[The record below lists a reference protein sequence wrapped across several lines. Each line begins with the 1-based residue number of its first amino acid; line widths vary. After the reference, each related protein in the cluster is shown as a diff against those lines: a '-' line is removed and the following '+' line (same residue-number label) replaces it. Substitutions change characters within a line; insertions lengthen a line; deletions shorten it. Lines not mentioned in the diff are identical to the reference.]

1 MRAILQLKPLLTIHL
16 NAKSQSSLKNKI
28 TLKNKLNHARIILEF
43 IPSLIYFLIQKVS
56 VLKHLAPLIHIPFKA
71 LWLGT
76 ALSMFLSLNLNAEEN
91 PTKTEPKS
99 AKGVK
104 NKPKSPVTKVM
115 MTNCDNIKDF
125 NAKQKEVLKAAYQ
138 FGSKE
143 NLGYE
148 MAGIAWKESCAGTYK
163 INFSDPSAGIY
174 HAYIPSVLKSYGH
187 NNSPFLRNVM
197 GELLIKDDAF
207 ASEVALKELLYW
219 KTRYHD
225 NLKDMIKSYNKGS
238 RWEKNEKANAD
249 AEKYYE
255 EIQDKI
261 RRLKESKIFDSQSSN
276 DQELQKSANSNLD
289 LDPIGN
295 AMPQTLAKTE
305 TKETQI
311 EETQTQKSQE
321 MKEAASE
328 QAIKKPLEKEKDKP
342 MYFAQINSSADF
354 APAKKSPKK
363 PAKASPKRSSKNNIS
378 VKNNTKTASKSKE
391 VCKNCSPGQRNA
403 ILANHI
409 TLMQEL

>member
-1 MRAILQLKPLLTIHL
+1 MTPLTH
-16 NAKSQSSLKNKI
+16 
-28 TLKNKLNHARIILEF
+28 TL
-43 IPSLIYFLIQKVS
+43 
-56 VLKHLAPLIHIPFKA
+56 FKA

-76 ALSMFLSLNLNAEEN
+76 VLSASLSLVAAES
-91 PTKTEPKS
+91 PTKTEPKP

-115 MTNCDNIKDF
+115 MTNCDNLKDF

-148 MAGIAWKESCAGTYK
+148 MAGIAWKESCAGVYK
-163 INFSDPSAGIY
+163 INFSDPSAGVY
-174 HAYIPSVLKSYGH
+174 HSYIPSVLKSYGH
-187 NNSPFLRNVM
+187 NDSPFLRNVM

-238 RWEKNEKANAD
+238 RWEKNEKSNAD

-255 EIQDKI
+255 EIQDRI

-295 AMPQTLAKTE
+295 AMPQTLAAQKSQIE
-305 TKETQI
+305 KSQI
-311 EETQTQKSQE
+311 EETQAEKPRE
-321 MKEAASE
+321 MKEATSE
-328 QAIKKPLEKEKDKP
+328 QTASKPEKAKDKP
-342 MYFAQINSSADF
+342 MYLAQINSTDF
-354 APAKKSPKK
+354 TPAKKSPKK
-363 PAKASPKRSSKNNIS
+363 PAKVSSKRTPKNNIKNN
-378 VKNNTKTASKSKE
+378 VKNNTKTASKKQE

>member
-1 MRAILQLKPLLTIHL
+1 M
-16 NAKSQSSLKNKI
+16 
-28 TLKNKLNHARIILEF
+28 
-43 IPSLIYFLIQKVS
+43 
-56 VLKHLAPLIHIPFKA
+56 KHLTPLTHTIFKA

-76 ALSMFLSLNLNAEEN
+76 ALSASLSLAATES
-91 PTKTEPKS
+91 PTKTEPKP

-148 MAGIAWKESCAGTYK
+148 MAGIAWKESCAGVYK
-163 INFSDPSAGIY
+163 INFSDPSAGVY
-174 HAYIPSVLKSYGH
+174 HSYIPSVLKSYGH
-187 NNSPFLRNVM
+187 NDSPFLRNVM

-238 RWEKNEKANAD
+238 RWERSEKSNAD

-255 EIQDKI
+255 EIQDRI

-305 TKETQI
+305 TKETQT
-311 EETQTQKSQE
+311 EETQAEKPQE

-328 QAIKKPLEKEKDKP
+328 QTKSKPEKAKDKP
-342 MYFAQINSSADF
+342 MYFAQISSADF
-354 APAKKSPKK
+354 TPAKKSPKK
-363 PAKASPKRSSKNNIS
+363 PSKASPKRSSKNNI
-378 VKNNTKTASKSKE
+378 NNAKSHAKTASKSKE
-391 VCKNCSPGQRNA
+391 VCKNCSPGQKNA

>member
-1 MRAILQLKPLLTIHL
+1 M
-16 NAKSQSSLKNKI
+16 
-28 TLKNKLNHARIILEF
+28 
-43 IPSLIYFLIQKVS
+43 
-56 VLKHLAPLIHIPFKA
+56 KHLTPLTHTLFKA
-71 LWLGT
+71 LWLGVV
-76 ALSMFLSLNLNAEEN
+76 LSASLSLVAAES

-115 MTNCDNIKDF
+115 MTNCDNLKDF

-148 MAGIAWKESCAGTYK
+148 MAGIAWKESCAGVYK

-174 HAYIPSVLKSYGH
+174 HSYIPSVLKSYGH

-207 ASEVALKELLYW
+207 ASQVALKELLYW

-238 RWEKNEKANAD
+238 RWEKNEKSNAE

-255 EIQDKI
+255 EIQDRI

-295 AMPQTLAKTE
+295 AMPQTLAAQKPQIE
-305 TKETQI
+305 KSQI
-311 EETQTQKSQE
+311 EETQAEKPQE
-321 MKEAASE
+321 MKEATSE
-328 QAIKKPLEKEKDKP
+328 QITNKPEKAKDKP
-342 MYFAQINSSADF
+342 MYLAQISSADF

-363 PAKASPKRSSKNNIS
+363 PAKASPRRSSKNNINN
-378 VKNNTKTASKSKE
+378 VKSHTKTASKNSKNKE

>member
-1 MRAILQLKPLLTIHL
+1 M
-16 NAKSQSSLKNKI
+16 
-28 TLKNKLNHARIILEF
+28 
-43 IPSLIYFLIQKVS
+43 
-56 VLKHLAPLIHIPFKA
+56 KHLTPLTHTLFKA
-71 LWLGT
+71 LWLGV
-76 ALSMFLSLNLNAEEN
+76 ALSVSSSLVAAEN
-91 PTKTEPKS
+91 PTKTEPKP

-115 MTNCDNIKDF
+115 MTNCDNLKDF

-148 MAGIAWKESCAGTYK
+148 MAGIAWKESCAGVYK

-174 HAYIPSVLKSYGH
+174 HSYIPSVLKSYGH

-225 NLKDMIKSYNKGS
+225 NLKNMIKSYNKGS

-255 EIQDKI
+255 EIQDRI

-295 AMPQTLAKTE
+295 AMPQTLAQTE
-305 TKETQI
+305 TKKTQI
-311 EETQTQKSQE
+311 EETQAEKPQEE
-321 MKEAASE
+321 MKEATSE
-328 QAIKKPLEKEKDKP
+328 QITNKPEKAKDKP
-342 MYFAQINSSADF
+342 MYLAQINSADF

-378 VKNNTKTASKSKE
+378 VKNNTKTASKNSKNKE

>member
-1 MRAILQLKPLLTIHL
+1 M
-16 NAKSQSSLKNKI
+16 
-28 TLKNKLNHARIILEF
+28 
-43 IPSLIYFLIQKVS
+43 
-56 VLKHLAPLIHIPFKA
+56 KHLTPLTHTLFKA

-76 ALSMFLSLNLNAEEN
+76 VLSASLSLVAAES
-91 PTKTEPKS
+91 PTKTEPKP

-115 MTNCDNIKDF
+115 MTNCDNLKDF

-148 MAGIAWKESCAGTYK
+148 MAGIAWKESCAGVYK
-163 INFSDPSAGIY
+163 INFSDPSAGVY
-174 HAYIPSVLKSYGH
+174 HSYIPSVLKSYGH
-187 NNSPFLRNVM
+187 NDSPFLRNVM

-238 RWEKNEKANAD
+238 RWEKNEKSNAD

-255 EIQDKI
+255 EIQDRI

-295 AMPQTLAKTE
+295 AMPQTLAAQKS
-305 TKETQI
+305 QI
-311 EETQTQKSQE
+311 EKSQTEETQAEKPQE
-321 MKEAASE
+321 MKEATSE
-328 QAIKKPLEKEKDKP
+328 QITNKPEKEKDKP
-342 MYFAQINSSADF
+342 MYLAQINSADF
-354 APAKKSPKK
+354 TPAKKSPKK
-363 PAKASPKRSSKNNIS
+363 PAKANPKRSSKNNIS

>member
-1 MRAILQLKPLLTIHL
+1 M
-16 NAKSQSSLKNKI
+16 
-28 TLKNKLNHARIILEF
+28 
-43 IPSLIYFLIQKVS
+43 
-56 VLKHLAPLIHIPFKA
+56 KHLTPLTHTLFKA
-71 LWLGT
+71 LWLGA
-76 ALSMFLSLNLNAEEN
+76 ALSASLSLVAAES
-91 PTKTEPKS
+91 PTKTEPKP

-125 NAKQKEVLKAAYQ
+125 DAKQKEVLKAAYQ

-148 MAGIAWKESCAGTYK
+148 MAGIAWKESCAGVYK

-174 HAYIPSVLKSYGH
+174 HSYIPSVLKSYGH

-238 RWEKNEKANAD
+238 RWEKNEKSNAE

-255 EIQDKI
+255 EIQDRI

-295 AMPQTLAKTE
+295 AMPQTLATQKSQIE
-305 TKETQI
+305 KSQI
-311 EETQTQKSQE
+311 EETQAEKPQE
-321 MKEAASE
+321 MKEATSE
-328 QAIKKPLEKEKDKP
+328 QITNKPEKARDKP
-342 MYFAQINSSADF
+342 MYLAQINSADF
-354 APAKKSPKK
+354 TPAKKSPKK
-363 PAKASPKRSSKNNIS
+363 PAKANPKRSSKNNIKNN
-378 VKNNTKTASKSKE
+378 VKSNTKTASKNSKNKE
-391 VCKNCSPGQRNA
+391 MCKNCSPGQRNA

>member
-1 MRAILQLKPLLTIHL
+1 M
-16 NAKSQSSLKNKI
+16 
-28 TLKNKLNHARIILEF
+28 
-43 IPSLIYFLIQKVS
+43 
-56 VLKHLAPLIHIPFKA
+56 KHLTPLTHTIFKA
-71 LWLGT
+71 LLLGA
-76 ALSMFLSLNLNAEEN
+76 ALSASLSLAATES

-115 MTNCDNIKDF
+115 MTNCDSIKDF
-125 NAKQKEVLKAAYQ
+125 NAKQKKVLKAAYQ

-148 MAGIAWKESCAGTYK
+148 MAGIAWKESCAGVYK
-163 INFSDPSAGIY
+163 INFSDPSAGVY
-174 HAYIPSVLKSYGH
+174 HSYIPSVLKSYGH
-187 NNSPFLRNVM
+187 NDSPFLRNVM
-197 GELLIKDDAF
+197 GELLIKNDAF

-238 RWEKNEKANAD
+238 RWERSEKSNAE

-255 EIQDKI
+255 EIQDRI

-305 TKETQI
+305 AKETQT
-311 EETQTQKSQE
+311 EQTQAEKSQE
-321 MKEAASE
+321 MKEATSE
-328 QAIKKPLEKEKDKP
+328 QTTSKPEKAKDKP
-342 MYFAQINSSADF
+342 MYLAQTNSTDF
-354 APAKKSPKK
+354 IPTKKSPKK
-363 PAKASPKRSSKNNIS
+363 TAKVSPKRSPKNN
-378 VKNNTKTASKSKE
+378 KNNVKSSTKTASKKQE

>member
-1 MRAILQLKPLLTIHL
+1 M
-16 NAKSQSSLKNKI
+16 
-28 TLKNKLNHARIILEF
+28 
-43 IPSLIYFLIQKVS
+43 
-56 VLKHLAPLIHIPFKA
+56 KHLTPLTHTLFKA
-71 LWLGT
+71 LWLGA
-76 ALSMFLSLNLNAEEN
+76 ALSASLSLVAAES
-91 PTKTEPKS
+91 PTKTEPKP
-99 AKGVK
+99 AKRVK

-148 MAGIAWKESCAGTYK
+148 MAGIAWKESCAGVYK
-163 INFSDPSAGIY
+163 INFSDPSAGVY
-174 HAYIPSVLKSYGH
+174 HSYIPSVLKSYGH
-187 NNSPFLRNVM
+187 NDSPFLRNVM

-238 RWEKNEKANAD
+238 RWEKNEKSNAD

-255 EIQDKI
+255 EIQDRI

-295 AMPQTLAKTE
+295 AMPQTLAAQKSQIE
-305 TKETQI
+305 KSQI
-311 EETQTQKSQE
+311 EETQAEKSQE
-321 MKEAASE
+321 MEEATSE
-328 QAIKKPLEKEKDKP
+328 QTKSKPEKAKDKP
-342 MYFAQINSSADF
+342 MYLAQINSADF
-354 APAKKSPKK
+354 TPAKKSPKK
-363 PAKASPKRSSKNNIS
+363 PAKVSQKRSFKNNIKNN
-378 VKNNTKTASKSKE
+378 VKNNAKTTSKKQE

>member
-1 MRAILQLKPLLTIHL
+1 M
-16 NAKSQSSLKNKI
+16 
-28 TLKNKLNHARIILEF
+28 
-43 IPSLIYFLIQKVS
+43 
-56 VLKHLAPLIHIPFKA
+56 KHLTPLTHTLFKA
-71 LWLGT
+71 LWLGVV
-76 ALSMFLSLNLNAEEN
+76 LSASLSLVAAEN
-91 PTKTEPKS
+91 PTKTDPKP

-115 MTNCDNIKDF
+115 MTNCDNLKDF

-148 MAGIAWKESCAGTYK
+148 MAGIAWKESCAGVYK
-163 INFSDPSAGIY
+163 INFSDPSAGVY
-174 HAYIPSVLKSYGH
+174 HSYIPSVLKSYGH
-187 NNSPFLRNVM
+187 NDSPFLRNVM

-238 RWEKNEKANAD
+238 RWEKNEKSNAD

-255 EIQDKI
+255 EIQDRI

-311 EETQTQKSQE
+311 EKAQTQKSQE
-321 MKEAASE
+321 IKEAASE

-342 MYFAQINSSADF
+342 MYFAQINSTDF

>member
-1 MRAILQLKPLLTIHL
+1 MKHSTPLTH
-16 NAKSQSSLKNKI
+16 
-28 TLKNKLNHARIILEF
+28 T
-43 IPSLIYFLIQKVS
+43 V
-56 VLKHLAPLIHIPFKA
+56 FKA
-71 LWLGT
+71 LWLGAT
-76 ALSMFLSLNLNAEEN
+76 LSASLSLAATES

-125 NAKQKEVLKAAYQ
+125 NARQKEVLKAAYQ

-148 MAGIAWKESCAGTYK
+148 MASIAWKESCAGVYK
-163 INFSDPSAGIY
+163 INFSDPSAGVY
-174 HAYIPSVLKSYGH
+174 HSYIPSVLKSYGH
-187 NNSPFLRNVM
+187 NDSPFLRNVM
-197 GELLIKDDAF
+197 GELLIKDDTF

-238 RWEKNEKANAD
+238 RWEKNEKSNAD
-249 AEKYYE
+249 AEKYYK
-255 EIQDKI
+255 EIQDRI

-295 AMPQTLAKTE
+295 AMPQTLAAQKS
-305 TKETQI
+305 QI
-311 EETQTQKSQE
+311 EKSQTEEAQAKKPQE
-321 MKEAASE
+321 MKETTSE
-328 QAIKKPLEKEKDKP
+328 QTTSKPEKAKDKP
-342 MYFAQINSSADF
+342 MYLTQINSTDF
-354 APAKKSPKK
+354 TPAKKSPKK
-363 PAKASPKRSSKNNIS
+363 PAKVSQKRSPKKDKNN
-378 VKNNTKTASKSKE
+378 VKSNTKTASKKQE

>member
-1 MRAILQLKPLLTIHL
+1 M
-16 NAKSQSSLKNKI
+16 
-28 TLKNKLNHARIILEF
+28 
-43 IPSLIYFLIQKVS
+43 
-56 VLKHLAPLIHIPFKA
+56 KHLTPLTHTLFKA
-71 LWLGT
+71 LWLGV
-76 ALSMFLSLNLNAEEN
+76 ALSASLSLVAAEN
-91 PTKTEPKS
+91 PTKTEPKP

-115 MTNCDNIKDF
+115 MTNCDNLKDF

-148 MAGIAWKESCAGTYK
+148 MAGIAWKESCAGVYK
-163 INFSDPSAGIY
+163 INFSDPSAGVY
-174 HAYIPSVLKSYGH
+174 HSYIPSVLKSYGH
-187 NNSPFLRNVM
+187 NDSPFLRNVM

-207 ASEVALKELLYW
+207 ASQVALKELLYW

-238 RWEKNEKANAD
+238 RWERSEKSNAE

-255 EIQDKI
+255 EIQDRI

-295 AMPQTLAKTE
+295 AMPQTLAAQKSQIE
-305 TKETQI
+305 KSQI
-311 EETQTQKSQE
+311 EETQAEKPQE
-321 MKEAASE
+321 MKETTSE
-328 QAIKKPLEKEKDKP
+328 QMTNKPEKAKDKP
-342 MYFAQINSSADF
+342 MYLAQINSTDF
-354 APAKKSPKK
+354 TPAKKSPKK
-363 PAKASPKRSSKNNIS
+363 PAKANPKRSPKNNINNIKS
-378 VKNNTKTASKSKE
+378 NTKTASKSKE

>member
-1 MRAILQLKPLLTIHL
+1 M
-16 NAKSQSSLKNKI
+16 
-28 TLKNKLNHARIILEF
+28 
-43 IPSLIYFLIQKVS
+43 
-56 VLKHLAPLIHIPFKA
+56 KHLTPLTHTLFKA
-71 LWLGT
+71 LWLGV
-76 ALSMFLSLNLNAEEN
+76 ALSASLSLVAAES
-91 PTKTEPKS
+91 PTKTEPKP

-115 MTNCDNIKDF
+115 MTNCDNLKDF

-148 MAGIAWKESCAGTYK
+148 MAGIAWKESCAGVYK
-163 INFSDPSAGIY
+163 INFSDPSAGVY
-174 HAYIPSVLKSYGH
+174 HSYIPSVLKSYGH
-187 NNSPFLRNVM
+187 NDSPFLRNVM

-225 NLKDMIKSYNKGS
+225 NLKNMIKSYNKGS
-238 RWEKNEKANAD
+238 RWEKNEKSNAD

-255 EIQDKI
+255 EIQDRI

-295 AMPQTLAKTE
+295 AMPQTLATQKSQME
-305 TKETQI
+305 KSQI
-311 EETQTQKSQE
+311 EETQAEKPQE
-321 MKEAASE
+321 MKEATSE
-328 QAIKKPLEKEKDKP
+328 QITNKPEKAKDKP
-342 MYFAQINSSADF
+342 MYLAQINSTDF
-354 APAKKSPKK
+354 TPAKKSPKK
-363 PAKASPKRSSKNNIS
+363 PAKANPKRSSKNNIS
-378 VKNNTKTASKSKE
+378 VKNNTKTASKNSKNKE

>member
-1 MRAILQLKPLLTIHL
+1 M
-16 NAKSQSSLKNKI
+16 
-28 TLKNKLNHARIILEF
+28 
-43 IPSLIYFLIQKVS
+43 
-56 VLKHLAPLIHIPFKA
+56 KHLTPLTHTLFKA

-76 ALSMFLSLNLNAEEN
+76 VLSASLSLVAAES
-91 PTKTEPKS
+91 PTKTEPKP

-115 MTNCDNIKDF
+115 MTNCDNLKDF

-148 MAGIAWKESCAGTYK
+148 MAGIAWKESCAGVYK
-163 INFSDPSAGIY
+163 INFSDPSAGVY
-174 HAYIPSVLKSYGH
+174 HSYIPSVLKSYGH
-187 NNSPFLRNVM
+187 NDSPFLRNVM

-238 RWEKNEKANAD
+238 RWEKNEKSNAD

-255 EIQDKI
+255 EIQDRI

-295 AMPQTLAKTE
+295 AMPQTLAAQKS
-305 TKETQI
+305 QI
-311 EETQTQKSQE
+311 EKSQTEKTQAEKSQE
-321 MKEAASE
+321 MKEATSE
-328 QAIKKPLEKEKDKP
+328 QTANKPEKAKDKP
-342 MYFAQINSSADF
+342 MYLAQINSSDF
-354 APAKKSPKK
+354 TPAKKSPKK
-363 PAKASPKRSSKNNIS
+363 PAKVSPKRSSKNNTKS
-378 VKNNTKTASKSKE
+378 HAKTASKKQE

>member
-1 MRAILQLKPLLTIHL
+1 M
-16 NAKSQSSLKNKI
+16 
-28 TLKNKLNHARIILEF
+28 
-43 IPSLIYFLIQKVS
+43 
-56 VLKHLAPLIHIPFKA
+56 KHLTPLTHTLFKA
-71 LWLGT
+71 LWLG
-76 ALSMFLSLNLNAEEN
+76 AVLSASLSLVAAES

-115 MTNCDNIKDF
+115 MTNCDNLKDF

-148 MAGIAWKESCAGTYK
+148 MASIAWKESCAGVYK

-174 HAYIPSVLKSYGH
+174 HSYIPSVLKSYGH

-225 NLKDMIKSYNKGS
+225 NLKNMIKSYNKGS
-238 RWEKNEKANAD
+238 RWEKNEKSNAE

-255 EIQDKI
+255 EIQDRI

-295 AMPQTLAKTE
+295 TMPQTLAAQKSQIE
-305 TKETQI
+305 KSQI
-311 EETQTQKSQE
+311 EETQAEKSQE
-321 MKEAASE
+321 MKEATSE
-328 QAIKKPLEKEKDKP
+328 QITNKPEKAKDKP
-342 MYFAQINSSADF
+342 MYFAQINSADF
-354 APAKKSPKK
+354 TPAKKSPKK
-363 PAKASPKRSSKNNIS
+363 PAKASPKHSSKNNIS
-378 VKNNTKTASKSKE
+378 VKNNTKTASKNSKNKE

>member
-1 MRAILQLKPLLTIHL
+1 M
-16 NAKSQSSLKNKI
+16 
-28 TLKNKLNHARIILEF
+28 
-43 IPSLIYFLIQKVS
+43 
-56 VLKHLAPLIHIPFKA
+56 KHLTPLTHTIFKA
-71 LWLGT
+71 LWLGA
-76 ALSMFLSLNLNAEEN
+76 ALNASLSLAAAES
-91 PTKTEPKS
+91 PTKTEPKP

-148 MAGIAWKESCAGTYK
+148 MAGIAWKESCAGVYK
-163 INFSDPSAGIY
+163 INFSDPSAGVY
-174 HAYIPSVLKSYGH
+174 HSYIPSVLKSYGH
-187 NNSPFLRNVM
+187 NDSPFLRNVM

-207 ASEVALKELLYW
+207 ASQVALKELLYW

-238 RWEKNEKANAD
+238 RWEKNEKSNAD

-255 EIQDKI
+255 EIQDRI

-295 AMPQTLAKTE
+295 AMPQTLAAQKSQIE
-305 TKETQI
+305 KSQI
-311 EETQTQKSQE
+311 EETQAEKSQE
-321 MKEAASE
+321 VKEVTSE
-328 QAIKKPLEKEKDKP
+328 QTTSKPEKVKDKP
-342 MYFAQINSSADF
+342 MYLAQINSADF
-354 APAKKSPKK
+354 TPAKKSPKK
-363 PAKASPKRSSKNNIS
+363 PVKVSQKRSPKNNKNNIKS
-378 VKNNTKTASKSKE
+378 STKTASKKQE

>member
-1 MRAILQLKPLLTIHL
+1 M
-16 NAKSQSSLKNKI
+16 
-28 TLKNKLNHARIILEF
+28 
-43 IPSLIYFLIQKVS
+43 
-56 VLKHLAPLIHIPFKA
+56 KHLTPLTHTLFKA
-71 LWLGT
+71 LWLGV
-76 ALSMFLSLNLNAEEN
+76 ALSASLSLVAAES
-91 PTKTEPKS
+91 PTKTEPKP

-148 MAGIAWKESCAGTYK
+148 MAGIAWKESCAGVYK
-163 INFSDPSAGIY
+163 INFSDPSAGVY
-174 HAYIPSVLKSYGH
+174 HSYIPSVLKSYGH
-187 NNSPFLRNVM
+187 NDSPFLRNVM

-238 RWEKNEKANAD
+238 RWEKNEKSNAD

-295 AMPQTLAKTE
+295 AMPQTLAAQKSQIE
-305 TKETQI
+305 KSQI
-311 EETQTQKSQE
+311 EETQAEKPRE
-321 MKEAASE
+321 MKETTSE
-328 QAIKKPLEKEKDKP
+328 QITNKPEKAKDKP
-342 MYFAQINSSADF
+342 MYLAQINSADF
-354 APAKKSPKK
+354 TPAKKSPKK
-363 PAKASPKRSSKNNIS
+363 PAKANPKRSSKNNIS

>member
-1 MRAILQLKPLLTIHL
+1 M
-16 NAKSQSSLKNKI
+16 
-28 TLKNKLNHARIILEF
+28 
-43 IPSLIYFLIQKVS
+43 
-56 VLKHLAPLIHIPFKA
+56 KHLTPLTHTLFKA

-76 ALSMFLSLNLNAEEN
+76 ALSASLSLVAAES
-91 PTKTEPKS
+91 PTKTEPKP

-148 MAGIAWKESCAGTYK
+148 MASIAWKESCAGVYK

-174 HAYIPSVLKSYGH
+174 HSYIPSVLKSYGH

-238 RWEKNEKANAD
+238 RWEKNEKSNAE

-255 EIQDKI
+255 EIQDRI

-295 AMPQTLAKTE
+295 AMPQTLAQTE
-305 TKETQI
+305 TKKTQI
-311 EETQTQKSQE
+311 EETQAEKPQE
-321 MKEAASE
+321 MKEATSE
-328 QAIKKPLEKEKDKP
+328 QITNKPEKAKDKP
-342 MYFAQINSSADF
+342 MYLAQINSTDF
-354 APAKKSPKK
+354 TPAKKRSQK

-378 VKNNTKTASKSKE
+378 VKNNTKTASKNSKNKE

>member
-1 MRAILQLKPLLTIHL
+1 M
-16 NAKSQSSLKNKI
+16 
-28 TLKNKLNHARIILEF
+28 
-43 IPSLIYFLIQKVS
+43 
-56 VLKHLAPLIHIPFKA
+56 KHLTPLTHTIFKA
-71 LWLGT
+71 LLLGT
-76 ALSMFLSLNLNAEEN
+76 ALSASLSLATEES

-148 MAGIAWKESCAGTYK
+148 MAGIAWKESCAGVYK
-163 INFSDPSAGIY
+163 INFSDPSAGVY
-174 HAYIPSVLKSYGH
+174 HSYIPSVLKSYGH
-187 NNSPFLRNVM
+187 NDSPFLRNVM
-197 GELLIKDDAF
+197 GELLIKNDAF

-238 RWEKNEKANAD
+238 RWERSEKSNTE

-255 EIQDKI
+255 EIQDRI

-305 TKETQI
+305 AKETQT
-311 EETQTQKSQE
+311 EQTQAEKSQE
-321 MKEAASE
+321 MKEATSE
-328 QAIKKPLEKEKDKP
+328 QTKSKPEKAKDKP
-342 MYFAQINSSADF
+342 MYLAQINSTDF
-354 APAKKSPKK
+354 TPTKKSPKK
-363 PAKASPKRSSKNNIS
+363 PAKVSPKRSPKNNKNNIKS
-378 VKNNTKTASKSKE
+378 STKTASKKQE

>member
-1 MRAILQLKPLLTIHL
+1 M
-16 NAKSQSSLKNKI
+16 
-28 TLKNKLNHARIILEF
+28 
-43 IPSLIYFLIQKVS
+43 
-56 VLKHLAPLIHIPFKA
+56 KHLTPLTHTIFKA
-71 LWLGT
+71 LFLGT
-76 ALSMFLSLNLNAEEN
+76 ALSASLSLAATES
-91 PTKTEPKS
+91 PT
-99 AKGVK
+99 KGVK

-148 MAGIAWKESCAGTYK
+148 MAGIAWKESCAGVYK
-163 INFSDPSAGIY
+163 INFSDPSAGVY
-174 HAYIPSVLKSYGH
+174 HSYIPSVLKSYGH
-187 NNSPFLRNVM
+187 NDSPFLRNVM
-197 GELLIKDDAF
+197 GELLIKNDSF

-238 RWEKNEKANAD
+238 RWEKNEKSNAD

-255 EIQDKI
+255 DIQDRI

-295 AMPQTLAKTE
+295 AMPQTLA
-305 TKETQI
+305 TKETQT
-311 EETQTQKSQE
+311 EQTQAEKSQE
-321 MKEAASE
+321 MKEATSE
-328 QAIKKPLEKEKDKP
+328 QTTSKPEKAKDKP
-342 MYFAQINSSADF
+342 MYLAQINNADST
-354 APAKKSPKK
+354 PAKKSPKK
-363 PAKASPKRSSKNNIS
+363 PAKVSQKRPKNN
-378 VKNNTKTASKSKE
+378 KNNAKSSTKTASKKQE

>member
-1 MRAILQLKPLLTIHL
+1 M
-16 NAKSQSSLKNKI
+16 
-28 TLKNKLNHARIILEF
+28 
-43 IPSLIYFLIQKVS
+43 
-56 VLKHLAPLIHIPFKA
+56 KHLTPLTHTIFKA
-71 LWLGT
+71 LLLGT
-76 ALSMFLSLNLNAEEN
+76 ALSTSLSLAAKES
-91 PTKTEPKS
+91 PTKTEPKP

-104 NKPKSPVTKVM
+104 NKPKSPVAKVM
-115 MTNCDNIKDF
+115 MTNCDNLKDF

-148 MAGIAWKESCAGTYK
+148 MAGIAWKESCAGVYK
-163 INFSDPSAGIY
+163 INFSDPSAGVY
-174 HAYIPSVLKSYGH
+174 HSYIPSVLKSYGH
-187 NNSPFLRNVM
+187 NDSPFLRNVM

-225 NLKDMIKSYNKGS
+225 NLKNMIKSYNKGS
-238 RWEKNEKANAD
+238 RWEKNEKSNAD

-255 EIQDKI
+255 EIQDRI

-295 AMPQTLAKTE
+295 TMPQTLAQTE
-305 TKETQI
+305 TKKTQI
-311 EETQTQKSQE
+311 EEAQTQKSQE
-321 MKEAASE
+321 MKEATSE
-328 QAIKKPLEKEKDKP
+328 QTKSKPEKAKDKP
-342 MYFAQINSSADF
+342 MYLAQINSADF
-354 APAKKSPKK
+354 TPAKKSPKK
-363 PAKASPKRSSKNNIS
+363 PAKVSQKRSFKNNIKNN
-378 VKNNTKTASKSKE
+378 VKNNAKTASKNSKNKE

>member
-1 MRAILQLKPLLTIHL
+1 M
-16 NAKSQSSLKNKI
+16 
-28 TLKNKLNHARIILEF
+28 
-43 IPSLIYFLIQKVS
+43 
-56 VLKHLAPLIHIPFKA
+56 KHLTPLTHTLFKA
-71 LWLGT
+71 LWLGA
-76 ALSMFLSLNLNAEEN
+76 ALSASLSLAAAES
-91 PTKTEPKS
+91 PTKTEPKP

-115 MTNCDNIKDF
+115 MTNCDNLKDF

-148 MAGIAWKESCAGTYK
+148 MAGIAWKESCAGVYK
-163 INFSDPSAGIY
+163 INFSDPSAGVY
-174 HAYIPSVLKSYGH
+174 HSYIPSVLKSYGH
-187 NNSPFLRNVM
+187 NDSPFLRNVM

-238 RWEKNEKANAD
+238 RWEKNEKSNAD

-255 EIQDKI
+255 EIQDRI

-295 AMPQTLAKTE
+295 AMPQTLAQTE
-305 TKETQI
+305 TKKTQI
-311 EETQTQKSQE
+311 EETQAEKSQE
-321 MKEAASE
+321 MKEATSE
-328 QAIKKPLEKEKDKP
+328 QTTNKPEKAKDKP
-342 MYFAQINSSADF
+342 MYLAQINSADF
-354 APAKKSPKK
+354 TPAKKSPKK

-378 VKNNTKTASKSKE
+378 VKNNTKTASKNSKNKE
-391 VCKNCSPGQRNA
+391 MCKNCSPGQRNA

>member
-1 MRAILQLKPLLTIHL
+1 M
-16 NAKSQSSLKNKI
+16 
-28 TLKNKLNHARIILEF
+28 
-43 IPSLIYFLIQKVS
+43 
-56 VLKHLAPLIHIPFKA
+56 KHLTPLTHTLFKA
-71 LWLGT
+71 LWLGA
-76 ALSMFLSLNLNAEEN
+76 ALNASLSLVAAES
-91 PTKTEPKS
+91 PTKTEPKP

-115 MTNCDNIKDF
+115 MTNCDNLKDF

-148 MAGIAWKESCAGTYK
+148 MAGIAWKESCAGVYK
-163 INFSDPSAGIY
+163 INFSDPSAGVY
-174 HAYIPSVLKSYGH
+174 HSYIPSVLKSYGH
-187 NNSPFLRNVM
+187 NDSPFLRNVM

-207 ASEVALKELLYW
+207 ASQVALKELLYW

-238 RWEKNEKANAD
+238 RWERNEKSNAE

-255 EIQDKI
+255 EIQDRI

-321 MKEAASE
+321 MKEATSE
-328 QAIKKPLEKEKDKP
+328 QTKSKPEKAKDKP
-342 MYFAQINSSADF
+342 MYFAQINSSDF
-354 APAKKSPKK
+354 TPAKKSPKK
-363 PAKASPKRSSKNNIS
+363 PAKVSPKRFS
-378 VKNNTKTASKSKE
+378 KNNTKSHAKTASKNSKNKE

>member
-1 MRAILQLKPLLTIHL
+1 M
-16 NAKSQSSLKNKI
+16 
-28 TLKNKLNHARIILEF
+28 
-43 IPSLIYFLIQKVS
+43 
-56 VLKHLAPLIHIPFKA
+56 KHLTPLTHTIFKA
-71 LWLGT
+71 LLLGT
-76 ALSMFLSLNLNAEEN
+76 ALSASLSLAAAES
-91 PTKTEPKS
+91 PTKTEPKP

-148 MAGIAWKESCAGTYK
+148 MAGIAWKESCAGVYK
-163 INFSDPSAGIY
+163 INFSDPSAGVY
-174 HAYIPSVLKSYGH
+174 HSYIPSVLKSYGH
-187 NNSPFLRNVM
+187 NDSPFLRNVM

-238 RWEKNEKANAD
+238 RWEKNEKSNAD

-255 EIQDKI
+255 EIQDRI

-295 AMPQTLAKTE
+295 AMPQTLAQTE
-305 TKETQI
+305 TKKTQI
-311 EETQTQKSQE
+311 EETQAEKSQE
-321 MKEAASE
+321 MKEATSE
-328 QAIKKPLEKEKDKP
+328 QTKSKPEKAKDKP
-342 MYFAQINSSADF
+342 MYLAQINSADF
-354 APAKKSPKK
+354 TPAKKSPKK
-363 PAKASPKRSSKNNIS
+363 PAKVSPKRSSKNNIS

>member
-1 MRAILQLKPLLTIHL
+1 M
-16 NAKSQSSLKNKI
+16 
-28 TLKNKLNHARIILEF
+28 
-43 IPSLIYFLIQKVS
+43 
-56 VLKHLAPLIHIPFKA
+56 KHLTPLTHTLFKA
-71 LWLGT
+71 LWLGV
-76 ALSMFLSLNLNAEEN
+76 ALSTSLSLVAAES
-91 PTKTEPKS
+91 PTKTEPKP

-115 MTNCDNIKDF
+115 MTNCDNLKDF

-148 MAGIAWKESCAGTYK
+148 MAGIAWKESCAGVYK
-163 INFSDPSAGIY
+163 INFSDPSAGVY
-174 HAYIPSVLKSYGH
+174 HSYIPSVLKSYGH
-187 NNSPFLRNVM
+187 NDSPFLRNVM

-238 RWEKNEKANAD
+238 RWEKNEKSNAD

-255 EIQDKI
+255 EIQDRI

-295 AMPQTLAKTE
+295 AMPQTLAQTE
-305 TKETQI
+305 TKKTQI
-311 EETQTQKSQE
+311 EETQAEKPQE
-321 MKEAASE
+321 MKETTSE
-328 QAIKKPLEKEKDKP
+328 QITNKPEKEKDKP
-342 MYFAQINSSADF
+342 MYLAQINSADF
-354 APAKKSPKK
+354 APAKKRSQK
-363 PAKASPKRSSKNNIS
+363 PAKASPKRSSKNNINN
-378 VKNNTKTASKSKE
+378 VKSHTKTASKNSKNKE

>member
-1 MRAILQLKPLLTIHL
+1 M
-16 NAKSQSSLKNKI
+16 
-28 TLKNKLNHARIILEF
+28 
-43 IPSLIYFLIQKVS
+43 
-56 VLKHLAPLIHIPFKA
+56 KHLTPLTHTIFKV
-71 LWLGT
+71 LLLGT
-76 ALSMFLSLNLNAEEN
+76 ALSTSLSLAAAES
-91 PTKTEPKS
+91 PTKTEPKP

-148 MAGIAWKESCAGTYK
+148 MAGIAWKESCAGVYK
-163 INFSDPSAGIY
+163 INFSDPSAGVY
-174 HAYIPSVLKSYGH
+174 HSYIPSVLKSYGH
-187 NNSPFLRNVM
+187 NDSPFLRNVM

-238 RWEKNEKANAD
+238 RWEKNEKSNAD

-255 EIQDKI
+255 EIQDRI

-295 AMPQTLAKTE
+295 AMPQALIAKE
-305 TKETQI
+305 TKI
-311 EETQTQKSQE
+311 EETQAEKSQE
-321 MKEAASE
+321 MKEATSE
-328 QAIKKPLEKEKDKP
+328 QTTSKPEKERDKP
-342 MYFAQINSSADF
+342 MYLAQINSADF
-354 APAKKSPKK
+354 TPAKKSPKK
-363 PAKASPKRSSKNNIS
+363 PAKAGQKRSFKNNIKNN
-378 VKNNTKTASKSKE
+378 VKNNAKTASKKQE

>member
-1 MRAILQLKPLLTIHL
+1 M
-16 NAKSQSSLKNKI
+16 
-28 TLKNKLNHARIILEF
+28 
-43 IPSLIYFLIQKVS
+43 
-56 VLKHLAPLIHIPFKA
+56 KHLTPLTHTIFKA
-71 LWLGT
+71 LLLGT
-76 ALSMFLSLNLNAEEN
+76 ALSASLSLAAAES
-91 PTKTEPKS
+91 PTKTEPKP

-115 MTNCDNIKDF
+115 MTNCDSIKDF

-148 MAGIAWKESCAGTYK
+148 MASIAWKESCAGVYK
-163 INFSDPSAGIY
+163 INFSDPSAGVY
-174 HAYIPSVLKSYGH
+174 HSYIPSVLKSYGH
-187 NNSPFLRNVM
+187 NDSPFLRNVM

-238 RWEKNEKANAD
+238 RWEKNEKSNAD

-255 EIQDKI
+255 EIQDRI

-289 LDPIGN
+289 LDPIGS
-295 AMPQTLAKTE
+295 AMPQTLAAQKS
-305 TKETQI
+305 QI
-311 EETQTQKSQE
+311 EKSQTEETQAEKPQE
-321 MKEAASE
+321 MKEATSE
-328 QAIKKPLEKEKDKP
+328 QITNKPEKAKDKP
-342 MYFAQINSSADF
+342 MYLAQINSADF
-354 APAKKSPKK
+354 TPAKKRSQK
-363 PAKASPKRSSKNNIS
+363 PAKVSPKRSSKNNI
-378 VKNNTKTASKSKE
+378 NNIKSHAKTASKNSKKQE

>member
-1 MRAILQLKPLLTIHL
+1 M
-16 NAKSQSSLKNKI
+16 
-28 TLKNKLNHARIILEF
+28 
-43 IPSLIYFLIQKVS
+43 
-56 VLKHLAPLIHIPFKA
+56 KHLAPLIHIPFKA

-76 ALSMFLSLNLNAEEN
+76 ALSTFLSLNLNAEESHA
-91 PTKTEPKS
+91 KTEPKP

-104 NKPKSPVTKVM
+104 NKPKSPVTNVM
-115 MTNCDNIKDF
+115 MTNCDNLKDF

-255 EIQDKI
+255 EIQDRI
-261 RRLKESKIFDSQSSN
+261 RRLKESKIFDSQSNN

-295 AMPQTLAKTE
+295 AMPQTLAQTE

-311 EETQTQKSQE
+311 EESQTQKPQE
-321 MKEAASE
+321 MKEATSE
-328 QAIKKPLEKEKDKP
+328 QITNKPEKAKDKP
-342 MYFAQINSSADF
+342 MYLAQINSTDF
-354 APAKKSPKK
+354 TPAKKSSQK

-378 VKNNTKTASKSKE
+378 VKNNTKTASKNSKNKE

>member
-1 MRAILQLKPLLTIHL
+1 M
-16 NAKSQSSLKNKI
+16 
-28 TLKNKLNHARIILEF
+28 
-43 IPSLIYFLIQKVS
+43 
-56 VLKHLAPLIHIPFKA
+56 KHLTPLTHTIFKA

-76 ALSMFLSLNLNAEEN
+76 ALSASLSLAATES

-148 MAGIAWKESCAGTYK
+148 MAGIAWKESCAGVYK
-163 INFSDPSAGIY
+163 INFSDPSAGVY
-174 HAYIPSVLKSYGH
+174 HSYIPSVLKSYGH
-187 NNSPFLRNVM
+187 NDSPFLRNVM

-238 RWEKNEKANAD
+238 RWEKNEKSNAD

-255 EIQDKI
+255 EIQDRI

-295 AMPQTLAKTE
+295 AMPQTLAAQKSQIE
-305 TKETQI
+305 KSQI
-311 EETQTQKSQE
+311 EETQAEKPQE

-328 QAIKKPLEKEKDKP
+328 QTKSKPEKAKDKP
-342 MYFAQINSSADF
+342 MYFAQISSADF
-354 APAKKSPKK
+354 TPAKKSPKK
-363 PAKASPKRSSKNNIS
+363 PSKASPKRSSKNNINN
-378 VKNNTKTASKSKE
+378 VKSHTKTASKSKE

>member
-1 MRAILQLKPLLTIHL
+1 MKHSTPLTHTI
-16 NAKSQSSLKNKI
+16 
-28 TLKNKLNHARIILEF
+28 
-43 IPSLIYFLIQKVS
+43 
-56 VLKHLAPLIHIPFKA
+56 FKA
-71 LWLGT
+71 LWLG
-76 ALSMFLSLNLNAEEN
+76 AVLNASLSLAATES
-91 PTKTEPKS
+91 PTKTEPKP

-125 NAKQKEVLKAAYQ
+125 NAKQKEVLKSAYQ

-148 MAGIAWKESCAGTYK
+148 MASIAWKESCAGVYK
-163 INFSDPSAGIY
+163 INFSDPSAGVY
-174 HAYIPSVLKSYGH
+174 HSYIPSVLKSYGH
-187 NNSPFLRNVM
+187 NDSPFLRNVM

-238 RWEKNEKANAD
+238 RWEKNEKSNAD

-255 EIQDKI
+255 EIQDRI
-261 RRLKESKIFDSQSSN
+261 RRLKESKIFDSQSNN

-295 AMPQTLAKTE
+295 AMPQTLSA
-305 TKETQI
+305 KETQT
-311 EETQTQKSQE
+311 EQTQAKKSQE
-321 MKEAASE
+321 MKEATSE
-328 QAIKKPLEKEKDKP
+328 QTKSKPEKAKDKP
-342 MYFAQINSSADF
+342 MYLAQINSTDF
-354 APAKKSPKK
+354 TPTKKSPKK
-363 PAKASPKRSSKNNIS
+363 PAKVSQKRSLKNNI
-378 VKNNTKTASKSKE
+378 KNNTKSNTKTASKKQE

>member
-1 MRAILQLKPLLTIHL
+1 M
-16 NAKSQSSLKNKI
+16 
-28 TLKNKLNHARIILEF
+28 
-43 IPSLIYFLIQKVS
+43 
-56 VLKHLAPLIHIPFKA
+56 KHLTPLTHTIFKA

-76 ALSMFLSLNLNAEEN
+76 ALSASLSLVAAES
-91 PTKTEPKS
+91 PTKTEPKP

-115 MTNCDNIKDF
+115 MTNCDNLKDF

-148 MAGIAWKESCAGTYK
+148 MAGIAWKESCAGVYK
-163 INFSDPSAGIY
+163 INFSDPSAGVY
-174 HAYIPSVLKSYGH
+174 HSYIPSVLKSYGH
-187 NNSPFLRNVM
+187 NDSPFLRNVM

-207 ASEVALKELLYW
+207 ASQVALKELLYW

-238 RWEKNEKANAD
+238 RWEKNEKSNAD

-255 EIQDKI
+255 EIQDRI

-295 AMPQTLAKTE
+295 AMPQTLAAQKS
-305 TKETQI
+305 QI
-311 EETQTQKSQE
+311 EKSQTEETQAEKSQE
-321 MKEAASE
+321 MKEATSE
-328 QAIKKPLEKEKDKP
+328 QITSKPEKAKDKP
-342 MYFAQINSSADF
+342 MYLAQISSADF
-354 APAKKSPKK
+354 TPAKKSPKK
-363 PAKASPKRSSKNNIS
+363 PAKVSPKRSSKNNI
-378 VKNNTKTASKSKE
+378 NNIKSHAKTASKNSKKQE

>member
-1 MRAILQLKPLLTIHL
+1 M
-16 NAKSQSSLKNKI
+16 
-28 TLKNKLNHARIILEF
+28 
-43 IPSLIYFLIQKVS
+43 
-56 VLKHLAPLIHIPFKA
+56 KHLTPLTHTLFKA
-71 LWLGT
+71 LWLGV
-76 ALSMFLSLNLNAEEN
+76 ALNASLSLVAAES
-91 PTKTEPKS
+91 PTKTEPKPT
-99 AKGVK
+99 KGVK

-115 MTNCDNIKDF
+115 MTNCDNLKDF

-148 MAGIAWKESCAGTYK
+148 MAGIAWKESCAGVYK
-163 INFSDPSAGIY
+163 INFSDPSAGVY
-174 HAYIPSVLKSYGH
+174 HSYIPSVLKSYGH
-187 NNSPFLRNVM
+187 NDSPFLRNVM

-207 ASEVALKELLYW
+207 ASQVALKELLYW

-238 RWEKNEKANAD
+238 RWEKNEKSNAD

-255 EIQDKI
+255 EIQDRI

-276 DQELQKSANSNLD
+276 DQELQKSTNSNLD

-295 AMPQTLAKTE
+295 AMPQTLAAQKS
-305 TKETQI
+305 QI
-311 EETQTQKSQE
+311 EKSQTEETQAEKSQE
-321 MKEAASE
+321 MKEATSE
-328 QAIKKPLEKEKDKP
+328 QTANKPEKAKDKP
-342 MYFAQINSSADF
+342 MYLAQINSADF
-354 APAKKSPKK
+354 TPAKKSPKK

-378 VKNNTKTASKSKE
+378 VKNNTKTASKNSKNKE

>member
-1 MRAILQLKPLLTIHL
+1 M
-16 NAKSQSSLKNKI
+16 
-28 TLKNKLNHARIILEF
+28 
-43 IPSLIYFLIQKVS
+43 
-56 VLKHLAPLIHIPFKA
+56 KHLTPLTHTIFKA
-71 LWLGT
+71 LLLGT
-76 ALSMFLSLNLNAEEN
+76 ALSASLSLATEES
-91 PTKTEPKS
+91 PTKTESKS
-99 AKGVK
+99 AKGFK
-104 NKPKSPVTKVM
+104 NKPKSPITKVI
-115 MTNCDNIKDF
+115 MTNCDSIKDF

-148 MAGIAWKESCAGTYK
+148 MAGIAWKESCAGVYK
-163 INFSDPSAGIY
+163 INFSDPSAGVY
-174 HAYIPSVLKSYGH
+174 HSYIPSVLKSYGH

-225 NLKDMIKSYNKGS
+225 NLKNMIKSYNKGS
-238 RWEKNEKANAD
+238 RWERSEKSNAE

-255 EIQDKI
+255 EIQDRI

-295 AMPQTLAKTE
+295 AMPQTLAQTE
-305 TKETQI
+305 TKKTQV
-311 EETQTQKSQE
+311 EKTQAEKSQE
-321 MKEAASE
+321 MKEATSE
-328 QAIKKPLEKEKDKP
+328 QTKSKPEKAKDKP
-342 MYFAQINSSADF
+342 MYFAQINSADF
-354 APAKKSPKK
+354 TPAKKRSQK
-363 PAKASPKRSSKNNIS
+363 PAKASQKRSFKNNIKNN
-378 VKNNTKTASKSKE
+378 VKNNAKTASKKQE

>member
-1 MRAILQLKPLLTIHL
+1 M
-16 NAKSQSSLKNKI
+16 
-28 TLKNKLNHARIILEF
+28 
-43 IPSLIYFLIQKVS
+43 
-56 VLKHLAPLIHIPFKA
+56 KHLTPLTHTLFKA
-71 LWLGT
+71 LWLGAT
-76 ALSMFLSLNLNAEEN
+76 LSASLSLAATES
-91 PTKTEPKS
+91 PTKTEPKP

-148 MAGIAWKESCAGTYK
+148 MAGIAWKESCAGVYK
-163 INFSDPSAGIY
+163 INFSDPSAGVY
-174 HAYIPSVLKSYGH
+174 HSYIPSVLKSYGH
-187 NNSPFLRNVM
+187 NDSPFLRNVM

-238 RWEKNEKANAD
+238 RWEKNEKSNAD

-255 EIQDKI
+255 EIQDRI

-295 AMPQTLAKTE
+295 AMPQTLAQTE
-305 TKETQI
+305 TKKTQI
-311 EETQTQKSQE
+311 EKTQAEKPQE
-321 MKEAASE
+321 MKEATSE
-328 QAIKKPLEKEKDKP
+328 QITNKPEKAKDKP
-342 MYFAQINSSADF
+342 MYLAQINSADF
-354 APAKKSPKK
+354 TPAKKSPKK
-363 PAKASPKRSSKNNIS
+363 PSKVSPKRSFKNNIKNN
-378 VKNNTKTASKSKE
+378 VKNNAKTASKNSKNKE

>member
-1 MRAILQLKPLLTIHL
+1 M
-16 NAKSQSSLKNKI
+16 
-28 TLKNKLNHARIILEF
+28 
-43 IPSLIYFLIQKVS
+43 
-56 VLKHLAPLIHIPFKA
+56 KHLTPLTHTLFKA
-71 LWLGT
+71 LWLGA
-76 ALSMFLSLNLNAEEN
+76 ALSASLSLVAAES
-91 PTKTEPKS
+91 PTKTEPKP

-115 MTNCDNIKDF
+115 MTNCDNLKDF

-148 MAGIAWKESCAGTYK
+148 MAGIAWKESCAGVYK
-163 INFSDPSAGIY
+163 INFSDPSTGVY
-174 HAYIPSVLKSYGH
+174 HSYIPSVLKSYGH
-187 NNSPFLRNVM
+187 NDSPFLRNVM

-238 RWEKNEKANAD
+238 RWEKNEKSNAD

-255 EIQDKI
+255 EIQDRI

-295 AMPQTLAKTE
+295 AMPQTLAAQKSQIE
-305 TKETQI
+305 KSQI
-311 EETQTQKSQE
+311 EETQAEKSQE
-321 MKEAASE
+321 MKEATSE
-328 QAIKKPLEKEKDKP
+328 QTTSKPEKAKDKP
-342 MYFAQINSSADF
+342 MYLAQINSADF
-354 APAKKSPKK
+354 TPAKKSPKK
-363 PAKASPKRSSKNNIS
+363 PARVGQKRTPKNNIKNN
-378 VKNNTKTASKSKE
+378 VKNNTKTASKNSKNKE

-409 TLMQEL
+409 TIMQEL

>member
-1 MRAILQLKPLLTIHL
+1 M
-16 NAKSQSSLKNKI
+16 
-28 TLKNKLNHARIILEF
+28 
-43 IPSLIYFLIQKVS
+43 
-56 VLKHLAPLIHIPFKA
+56 KHLTPLTHTIFKA
-71 LWLGT
+71 LLLGT
-76 ALSMFLSLNLNAEEN
+76 ALSTSLSLATEES

-104 NKPKSPVTKVM
+104 NKLKSPVTKVM

-148 MAGIAWKESCAGTYK
+148 MAGIAWKESCAGVYK
-163 INFSDPSAGIY
+163 INFSDPSAGVY
-174 HAYIPSVLKSYGH
+174 HSYIPSVLKSYGH
-187 NNSPFLRNVM
+187 NNSPFLRNVI

-225 NLKDMIKSYNKGS
+225 NLKNMIKSYNKGS
-238 RWEKNEKANAD
+238 RWERSEKSNAE

-255 EIQDKI
+255 EIQDRI

-305 TKETQI
+305 AKETQT
-311 EETQTQKSQE
+311 EQTQAEKSQE
-321 MKEAASE
+321 MKEATSE
-328 QAIKKPLEKEKDKP
+328 QTKSKPEKAKDKP
-342 MYFAQINSSADF
+342 MYLAQINSTDF
-354 APAKKSPKK
+354 IPTKKSPKK
-363 PAKASPKRSSKNNIS
+363 TAKVSPKRSPKNN
-378 VKNNTKTASKSKE
+378 KNNVKSSTKTASKKQE

>member
-1 MRAILQLKPLLTIHL
+1 M
-16 NAKSQSSLKNKI
+16 
-28 TLKNKLNHARIILEF
+28 
-43 IPSLIYFLIQKVS
+43 
-56 VLKHLAPLIHIPFKA
+56 KHLTPLTHTIFKA
-71 LWLGT
+71 LLLGT
-76 ALSMFLSLNLNAEEN
+76 ALSASLSLSATES
-91 PTKTEPKS
+91 PT
-99 AKGVK
+99 KGVK

-115 MTNCDNIKDF
+115 MTNCDSIKGF
-125 NAKQKEVLKAAYQ
+125 NAKQKEVLKVAYQ

-148 MAGIAWKESCAGTYK
+148 MAGIAWKESCAGVYK
-163 INFSDPSAGIY
+163 INFSDPSAGVY
-174 HAYIPSVLKSYGH
+174 HSYIPSVLKSYGH
-187 NNSPFLRNVM
+187 NDSPFLRNVM
-197 GELLIKDDAF
+197 GELLIKNDAF

-238 RWEKNEKANAD
+238 RWEKNEKSNAD

-255 EIQDKI
+255 DIQDRI

-295 AMPQTLAKTE
+295 AMPQISA
-305 TKETQI
+305 TKEAQT
-311 EETQTQKSQE
+311 EQTQAEKSQE
-321 MKEAASE
+321 MKEATSE
-328 QAIKKPLEKEKDKP
+328 QTKSKPEKAKDKP
-342 MYFAQINSSADF
+342 MYLAQINNADF
-354 APAKKSPKK
+354 TPAKKSPKK
-363 PAKASPKRSSKNNIS
+363 PATVSQKRPKNN
-378 VKNNTKTASKSKE
+378 KNNAKSSTKTASKKQE

>member
-1 MRAILQLKPLLTIHL
+1 M
-16 NAKSQSSLKNKI
+16 
-28 TLKNKLNHARIILEF
+28 
-43 IPSLIYFLIQKVS
+43 
-56 VLKHLAPLIHIPFKA
+56 KHLTPLTHTLFKA
-71 LWLGT
+71 LWLGA
-76 ALSMFLSLNLNAEEN
+76 ALSASLSLVAAES
-91 PTKTEPKS
+91 PTKTEPKP

-115 MTNCDNIKDF
+115 MTNCDNLKDF

-148 MAGIAWKESCAGTYK
+148 MAGIAWKESCAGVYK
-163 INFSDPSAGIY
+163 INFSDPSTGVY
-174 HAYIPSVLKSYGH
+174 HSYIPSVLKSYGH
-187 NNSPFLRNVM
+187 NDSPFLRNVM

-207 ASEVALKELLYW
+207 ASQVALKELLYW

-238 RWEKNEKANAD
+238 RWEKNEKSNAD

-255 EIQDKI
+255 EIQDRI

-295 AMPQTLAKTE
+295 AMPQTLAAQKSQIE
-305 TKETQI
+305 KSQI
-311 EETQTQKSQE
+311 EETQAEKSQE
-321 MKEAASE
+321 MKETTSE
-328 QAIKKPLEKEKDKP
+328 QITNKPEKEKDKP
-342 MYFAQINSSADF
+342 MYLAQINSADF
-354 APAKKSPKK
+354 TPAKKSPKK
-363 PAKASPKRSSKNNIS
+363 PAKVSQKRSFKNNIKNN
-378 VKNNTKTASKSKE
+378 VKNSTKTASKNSKNKE
-391 VCKNCSPGQRNA
+391 MCKNCSPGQRNA